1 MKLTKKITR
10 LALKIYSNKYVKW
23 ILIPGLLLLLWISLS
38 LFYSSYR
45 SFSVLQFGHDVDISN
60 NFGERKLLKN
70 EKIQGIFEAKE
81 NYLGIISV
89 RFGDVQRVDFEDEDV
104 IIFRIREVGKDWLYE
119 NRYRTG
125 SFVSN
130 QYFPFGFKQIE
141 NSKGKVYEFEL
152 ISLNGDVSNSV
163 ETKNTNPIY
172 FSKYKFPKN
181 EVLRD
186 GDSFIKFM
194 SKKLITFVTNYEA
207 LLSSFAFLIPF
218 IFFML
223 WILFF
228 EIWVKSKGIINGR
241 NLFITFVSIL
251 IISEIIFYEFLI
263 NGFMLGFL
271 ALWIF
276 SVYMCKLK
284 STTTFTL
291 AFILI
296 AISLL
301 SIYFDLE
308 ISADKAST
316 YAYFLIIVGF
326 AQSIG
331 EHKNYKLNE
340 E

>member
-194 SKKLITFVTNYEA
+194 SKKLITFV
-207 LLSSFAFLIPF
+207 
-218 IFFML
+218 
-223 WILFF
+223 
-228 EIWVKSKGIINGR
+228 
-241 NLFITFVSIL
+241 SIL

-331 EHKNYKLNE
+331 EHKNYKLNDLKKRFHFKIGDKE
-340 E
+340 F